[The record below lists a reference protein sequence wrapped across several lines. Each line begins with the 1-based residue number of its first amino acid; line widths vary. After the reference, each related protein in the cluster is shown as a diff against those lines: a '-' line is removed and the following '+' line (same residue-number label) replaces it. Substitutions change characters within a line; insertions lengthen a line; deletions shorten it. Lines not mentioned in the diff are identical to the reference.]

1 MPGVVTTEL
10 ARNALGA
17 ATAAGSSY
25 RPPASAAQPQTA
37 EEVATVIA
45 RLIDHPQAEIFTN
58 PAQIPIAR
66 RYYED
71 IAAFEEQT

>member
-1 MPGVVTTEL
+1 VVTTDF

-17 ATAAGSSY
+17 SSGSSY

-37 EEVATVIA
+37 EEVAAVIA
-45 RLIDHPQAEIFTN
+45 RLIEHPQAEIFTN
-58 PAQIPIAR
+58 PAQIPIVR